1 MKLFRITVLAA
12 TVSLFTLAGIGNA
25 QTADEK
31 EAINSFYRDWS
42 QAVFKEGP
50 EGYARFFAQ
59 DGAVLPP
66 DEVPVVGRAAIK
78 EWMKRTLA
86 EATYVTRPEG
96 VTQDDLKVTGNLAVA
111 RSAVRGKRTPKSGGE
126 SFLFETKY
134 LDVLRKTSD
143 GRWEF
148 VYRMWNNNL
157 RSR

>member
-1 MKLFRITVLAA
+1 MKSFCVTVLAA
-12 TVSLFTLAGIGNA
+12 TVSLFALAGIGNA
-25 QTADEK
+25 QTAAEK

-42 QAVFKEGP
+42 QATFKEGP
-50 EGYARFFAQ
+50 EGYARFFAE

-66 DEVPVVGRAAIK
+66 DEAPVVGRAAIK

-86 EATYVTRPEG
+86 EAAYVTRPEG

-111 RSAVRGKRTPKSGGE
+111 RSTVRGKRTPKSGGE
-126 SFLFETKY
+126 PIPFETKY